1 MESSDLSTT
10 NPCETEF
17 FSQGKY
23 EQLRDIED
31 GFITDDQLEQFLTIN
46 FNHLGLKR
54 GINQDEDVSLISWY
68 TKMKLL
74 VAIELFCKLSM
85 LSLEHPGII
94 PYILNIVNENS
105 ARIELTPTKFKG
117 KLFPPQASIIN
128 RMLEL
133 EERPNLIIMGESSI
147 TIHGGLLN
155 ERLSFGKTFCLP
167 ALICEKLIPYESD
180 DVDNFI
186 QTNLVICGTKV
197 AKEWKNNL
205 KNFTTLD
212 YQVIERNNHLDI
224 LKEYI
229 FNKGNYPEVLVVKDG
244 DITWNGKKCKAL
256 EHVLEILKNKTFARI
271 IYDDY
276 DMIKLQPKSDVPDA
290 LFVWFVSGTDGK
302 YTSPNINFYSMKNG
316 EKSLLPLSTA
326 KILMDAI
333 ASIKCNVEYST
344 VEYNVPRID
353 CFTLK
358 STIGFE
364 DENYDHLKE
373 LVKLIKRLATNQ
385 TKISYD
391 YENKK
396 QLLNANLLTSNNDV
410 PYIYDKNS
418 LKILMAIDDK
428 QDQVKL
434 VDMLNDTGI
443 KTVKLTKANVAK
455 FEREDA
461 IVCVAGNLF
470 GVNMGFLTHIVINVT
485 DFCENEFTQ
494 IIGRGQ
500 RLSRKQ
506 NLQVYFAE
514 F

>member
-1 MESSDLSTT
+1 MESEQIT
-10 NPCETEF
+10 NDEPEF
-17 FSQGKY
+17 FDKGKC
-23 EQLRDIED
+23 EQLRDIKD
-31 GFITDDQLEQFLTIN
+31 DFITDDQLEQFLIIN

-54 GINQDEDVSLISWY
+54 GKNQDEDVSLISWY
-68 TKMKLL
+68 TKMKFL
-74 VAIELFCKLSM
+74 VAIEIFCKLSM
-85 LSLEHPGII
+85 ISLGHPSII

-105 ARIELTPTKFKG
+105 ARINLTPAKFKG
-117 KLFPPQASIIN
+117 KLFPPQASILN
-128 RMLEL
+128 RMLEI
-133 EERPNLIIMGESSI
+133 EECPNSFLMSKDNLV

-167 ALICEKLIPYESD
+167 ALICERLIPYET
-180 DVDNFI
+180 DNEFLI

-212 YQVIERNNHLDI
+212 YQVIERNNHLDT

-229 FNKGNYPEVLVVKDG
+229 VNKGKYPEVLVVKDG

-256 EHVLEILKNKTFARI
+256 EHVTDLLKNKTFARV

-276 DMIKLQPKSDVPDA
+276 DMIKLQPKSEVPDA

-302 YTSPNINFYSMKNG
+302 CMLPKINFYSTKNG
-316 EKSLLPLSTA
+316 EKTSLDFLHA
-326 KILMDAI
+326 KIFMDVT

-353 CFTLK
+353 SFN
-358 STIGFE
+358 IMVGYE
-364 DENYDHLKE
+364 DENYDHLGE
-373 LVKLIKRLATNQ
+373 LVKLIGYIVNNKTEMRG
-385 TKISYD
+385 YD
-391 YENKK
+391 DNKK
-396 QLLNANLLTSNNDV
+396 QLLNVNLLTSNNDV
-410 PYIYDKNS
+410 PYIYDKKS

-434 VDMLNDTGI
+434 VDMLNDTKI
-443 KTVKLTKANVAK
+443 KTVKLTKSNVAK

-461 IVCVAGNLF
+461 IVAIAGNLF
-470 GVNMGFLTHIVINVT
+470 GVNMGFLTHVVINVT
-485 DFCENEFTQ
+485 DFGENEFTQ

-506 NLQVYFAE
+506 NLQVYFAG